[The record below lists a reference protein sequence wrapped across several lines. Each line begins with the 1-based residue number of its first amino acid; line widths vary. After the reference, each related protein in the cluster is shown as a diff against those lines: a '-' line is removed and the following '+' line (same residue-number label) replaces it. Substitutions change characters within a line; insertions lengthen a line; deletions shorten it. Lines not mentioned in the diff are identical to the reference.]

1 LSMKE
6 VSESVGSLAVLQGQ
20 KGFTLQ
26 KIEEA
31 SNRLK
36 LQSDY
41 LSGMAEDLSAVDPF
55 EASTRLNSLLTQIE
69 TSYAISARIQNLSFL
84 KFMP

>member
-1 LSMKE
+1 MKE
-6 VSESVGSLAVLQGQ
+6 VSESAGSLTVLEA
-20 KGFTLQ
+20 KNGFTLQ
-26 KIEEA
+26 KIDDA

-41 LSGMAEDLSAVDPF
+41 LGSLAEDLSAVDPF
-55 EASTRLNSLLTQIE
+55 EASTRLNALLTQIE